1 MKFEPMCICEK
12 LFRLVL
18 DAIQKEN
25 PKQYWL
31 Q

>member
-1 MKFEPMCICEK
+1 MKFEPMCICEE